1 MTLYIQHVWPVQ
13 DLQAVCATQN
23 AVANV
28 PMILNGT
35 LTNPFVPNQISFISN
50 GFIRGVSITSA
61 NNLSAN
67 TFTILGIQNGVAV
80 TENITGPNAT
90 TVYGLLSYD
99 VITSVTVNNNSNGV
113 QIGTGN
119 VGFLP
124 LVAVDTL
131 MDTGMLNY
139 AYQVI
144 LGPNPNITY
153 DILYSLVKIE
163 SIGRSFNDLVTNTS
177 VLMPYSGNQIASIL
191 QQNYLVAKYFLLNIT
206 ASTTPATDTLTFIYI
221 QIQ

>member
-28 PMILNGT
+28 PMVLNGT
-35 LTNPFVPNQISFISN
+35 LTNSFIPNQISFIN
-50 GFIRGVSITSA
+50 HGFIRGVSITSA
-61 NNLSAN
+61 NNISAN
-67 TFTILGIQNGVAV
+67 TFTILGIQNGASV

-113 QIGTGN
+113 QIGTGD

-124 LVAVDTL
+124 LVGVDTL
-131 MDTGMLNY
+131 MNTGMLNY
-139 AYQVI
+139 AFQVI
-144 LGPNPNITY
+144 LGATPGITY
-153 DILYSLVKIE
+153 DVLYSLVKIE
-163 SIGRSFNDLVTNTS
+163 STGKSFKDLVPAS
-177 VLMPYSGNQIASIL
+177 VLMPFSGNQTTSIL
-191 QQNYLVAKYFLLNIT
+191 EQDYVVTKYFLLNIT
-206 ASTTPATDTLTFIYI
+206 ASTTPVTDTLTFVYI